1 MKRDRIAKNRVFIK
15 FMCYMI
21 LILIVPL
28 IISVVLYGRLT
39 AHIHDQAYMDNV
51 NALENSSAKMESA
64 FQSIEKIVTYF
75 TGNSNIVNYIMD
87 GGNGQRTPIYMIQ
100 AQKELRAMKIADND
114 LMDIQLYSAKKDSL
128 IDFTS
133 SALYPNRYY
142 GGTFWIQNMD
152 YAAFHEKYLEM
163 KENEHCQRESIYLKG
178 VTTTAL
184 IYDRIFDIPGRKS
197 GQDRIL
203 FYLNSEE
210 LLKWFK
216 IEKYEDEEIIAVA
229 DKEGNILLDSNCT
242 DELIQDM
249 LASVSGTETKGYH
262 IVELD
267 NSKRLL
273 TYFRDEKNGWLYMTA
288 VPVERV
294 LAFLKPLRL
303 SMLCLIGAAIL
314 LGILFA
320 CLAAGKLS
328 RPIVKASSVLG
339 RKERE
344 VPLEEFEAEVT
355 ALVESNDQLKSEV
368 EQQVSSVR
376 TAAIYN
382 LMLSKTEEEQREWL
396 ELLEIRQDSAFYAV
410 LIFVY
415 NDRDPEADLSD
426 IGAQKLFLETVI
438 RQQENVS
445 VEGIYQLDT
454 ERMMVLLAGN
464 WDSVS
469 SVRTEA
475 ELLVKGILAV
485 TQQNIFY
492 SISVGG
498 DVFESV
504 FGIPRAIA
512 HVQKALRVQENIFGK
527 NNIQW
532 YDRLK
537 QYQKEN
543 PVKEL
548 VTQSGVK
555 TENEGNSAA
564 LIEKIRTFV
573 DENYSNPQLSLSLTA
588 DAFYITE
595 VYLSKLFK
603 SGTGQNFSKYVENL
617 RLNQAKILLNEGIL
631 VNEVAE
637 RVGYN
642 SPQVFRRAWKR
653 CYGTTPTEFKE

>member
-1 MKRDRIAKNRVFIK
+1 MRKKRIVKNHVFIK
-15 FMCYMI
+15 FMRYMI
-21 LILIVPL
+21 LILIVPF
-28 IISVVLYGRLT
+28 IISMVLYGRLT
-39 AHIHDQAYMDNV
+39 AHIHNQMYMNHV
-51 NALENSSAKMESA
+51 NALENASAKMESV
-64 FQSIEKIVTYF
+64 FQSMEKIVTYF
-75 TGNSNIVNYIMD
+75 TGNTDIINYIMD

-114 LMDIQLYSAKKDSL
+114 LLDIQLYSAKKDSL

-163 KENEHCQRESIYLKG
+163 KENVYCQRESIYLKG
-178 VTTTAL
+178 VTTSAL

-210 LLKWFK
+210 FLKWFK
-216 IEKYEDEEIIAVA
+216 IEKYEEEEIIAVA
-229 DKEGNILLDSNCT
+229 DKEGNVLLDSNCT

-249 LASVSGTETKGYH
+249 LASVSDTETKGYH
-262 IVELD
+262 VVELD

-273 TYFRDEKNGWLYMTA
+273 TYFRNEENGWLYMTA
-288 VPVERV
+288 IPLEQV
-294 LAFLKPLRL
+294 LAYLEPLRL

-328 RPIVKASSVLG
+328 QPIVKASSVLG

-344 VPLEEFEAEVT
+344 IPLEELEAEVT
-355 ALVESNDQLKSEV
+355 ALVESNDHLKSEV

-382 LMLSKTEEEQREWL
+382 LMMSKTEEEQKEWQ
-396 ELLEIRQDSAFYAV
+396 ELLEIRRDAVFYVV

-415 NDRDPEADLSD
+415 NDRDPEADLLD
-426 IGAQKLFLETVI
+426 IGAQKLFLETLI
-438 RQQENVS
+438 RQQENTF
-445 VEGIYQLDT
+445 VEGIYQLDM
-454 ERMMVLLAGN
+454 ERMMVLLAGE
-464 WDSVS
+464 WDSMS
-469 SVRTEA
+469 AARTEA
-475 ELLVKGILAV
+475 ELLVKGILNV

-492 SISVGG
+492 SLSVGG

-504 FGIPRAIA
+504 FKIPRAITHA
-512 HVQKALRVQENIFGK
+512 QKALWVQENIFGK
-527 NNIQW
+527 NNVQW

-543 PVKEL
+543 PVKEPS
-548 VTQSGVK
+548 VQAEQK
-555 TENEGNSAA
+555 KEIEKNSAF
-564 LIEKIRTFV
+564 LIEKIRGFV
-573 DENYSNPQLSLSLTA
+573 DENYNNPQLSLSLTA

-603 SGTGQNFSKYVENL
+603 EGTGQNFSKYVENL
-617 RLNQAKILLNEGIL
+617 RLEQAKLLLSKGVL
-631 VNEVAE
+631 VNEVAQQ
-637 RVGYN
+637 VGYN

-653 CYGTTPTEFKE
+653 HYGTTPTEFKE

>member
-1 MKRDRIAKNRVFIK
+1 MKKERIAKNRVFIK
-15 FMCYMI
+15 FMRYMI

-39 AHIHDQAYMDNV
+39 AHIHNQAYMDNV
-51 NALENSSAKMESA
+51 NALENSSAKMESV

-87 GGNGQRTPIYMIQ
+87 SGNNQKTSIYMIQ

-142 GGTFWIQNMD
+142 GGTFWVQNMD
-152 YAAFHEKYLEM
+152 YDTFHEKYLEM
-163 KENEHCQRESIYLKG
+163 KENERCQKELIYLKG
-178 VTTTAL
+178 VTTNAL
-184 IYDRIFDIPGRKS
+184 IYDRIFDIPGRES

-210 LLKWFK
+210 LLKWFRT
-216 IEKYEDEEIIAVA
+216 EKYEGEEFIAVA
-229 DKEGNILLDSNCT
+229 DKDGNILLDNNCT
-242 DELIQDM
+242 DKLIQDM
-249 LASVSGTETKGYH
+249 LASVADSETKGYH
-262 IVELD
+262 IVKLD
-267 NSKRLL
+267 GSKRLL
-273 TYFRDEKNGWLYMTA
+273 TYFRNEENGWLYMTA
-288 VPVERV
+288 VPLEQV
-294 LAFLKPLRL
+294 LAFLRPLRI
-303 SMLCLIGAAIL
+303 SMLCLIGAAVL
-314 LGILFA
+314 VGILFA

-355 ALVESNDQLKSEV
+355 ALVENNDQLKNEL

-382 LMLSKTEEEQREWL
+382 LMLSKTEEEQKEWL
-396 ELLEIRQDSAFYAV
+396 ELLEIRQDAAFYAV

-415 NDRDPEADLSD
+415 NDRDPDADLSD
-426 IGAQKLFLETVI
+426 VGAQKLFLETVI

-445 VEGIYQLDT
+445 VEGIYQLDM
-454 ERMMVLLAGN
+454 ERMMVLLAGD

-469 SVRTEA
+469 GVRTEA
-475 ELLVKGILAV
+475 ELLVKGILDV
-485 TQQNIFY
+485 TRQNIFY

-498 DVFESV
+498 DVFETV
-504 FGIPRAIA
+504 FGISRAIA
-512 HVQKALRVQENIFGK
+512 HAQKALRVQENIFGK

-537 QYQKEN
+537 QYQREN
-543 PVKEL
+543 PVKGL
-548 VTQSGVK
+548 MTQTDIK
-555 TENEGNSAA
+555 TENEGSSAA
-564 LIEKIRTFV
+564 LIEKIRIFV

-603 SGTGQNFSKYVENL
+603 TGTGQNFSKYVENL
-617 RLNQAKILLNEGIL
+617 RLEQAKILLKDGVL
-631 VNEVAE
+631 VNEVAG

-653 CYGTTPTEFKE
+653 HYGMTPTETKE

>member
-1 MKRDRIAKNRVFIK
+1 
-15 FMCYMI
+15 MI
-21 LILIVPL
+21 LILIVPF
-28 IISVVLYGRLT
+28 IISMVLYGRLT
-39 AHIHDQAYMDNV
+39 AHIHNQMYMNHV
-51 NALENSSAKMESA
+51 NALENASAKMESV
-64 FQSIEKIVTYF
+64 FQSMEKIVTYF
-75 TGNSNIVNYIMD
+75 TGNTDIINYIMD

-114 LMDIQLYSAKKDSL
+114 LLDIQLYSAKKDSL

-163 KENEHCQRESIYLKG
+163 KENVYCQRESIYLKG
-178 VTTTAL
+178 VTTSAL

-210 LLKWFK
+210 FLKWFK
-216 IEKYEDEEIIAVA
+216 IEKYEEEEIIAVA
-229 DKEGNILLDSNCT
+229 DKEGNVLLDSNCT

-249 LASVSGTETKGYH
+249 LASVSDTETKGYH
-262 IVELD
+262 VVELD

-273 TYFRDEKNGWLYMTA
+273 TYFRNEENGWLYMTA
-288 VPVERV
+288 IPLEQV
-294 LAFLKPLRL
+294 LAYLEPLRL

-328 RPIVKASSVLG
+328 QPIVKASSVLG

-344 VPLEEFEAEVT
+344 IPLKELEAEVT
-355 ALVESNDQLKSEV
+355 ALVESNDHLKSEV

-382 LMLSKTEEEQREWL
+382 LMMSKTEEEQKEWQ
-396 ELLEIRQDSAFYAV
+396 ELLEIRRDAVFYVV

-415 NDRDPEADLSD
+415 NDRDPEADLLD
-426 IGAQKLFLETVI
+426 IGAQKLFLETLI
-438 RQQENVS
+438 RQQENTF
-445 VEGIYQLDT
+445 VEGIYQLDM
-454 ERMMVLLAGN
+454 ERMMVLLAGE
-464 WDSVS
+464 WDSMS
-469 SVRTEA
+469 AARTEA
-475 ELLVKGILAV
+475 ELLVKGILNV

-492 SISVGG
+492 SLSVGG

-504 FGIPRAIA
+504 FKIPRAITHA
-512 HVQKALRVQENIFGK
+512 QKALWVQENIFGK
-527 NNIQW
+527 NNVQW

-543 PVKEL
+543 PVKEPS
-548 VTQSGVK
+548 VQAEQK
-555 TENEGNSAA
+555 KEIEKNSAF
-564 LIEKIRTFV
+564 LIEKIRGFV
-573 DENYSNPQLSLSLTA
+573 DENYNNPQLSLSLTA

-603 SGTGQNFSKYVENL
+603 EGTGQNFSKYVENL
-617 RLNQAKILLNEGIL
+617 RLEQAKLLLSKGVL
-631 VNEVAE
+631 VNEVAQQ
-637 RVGYN
+637 VGYN

-653 CYGTTPTEFKE
+653 HYGTTPTEFKE

>member
-1 MKRDRIAKNRVFIK
+1 
-15 FMCYMI
+15 MI
-21 LILIVPL
+21 LILIVPF
-28 IISVVLYGRLT
+28 IISMVLYGRLT
-39 AHIHDQAYMDNV
+39 AHIHNQMYMNHV
-51 NALENSSAKMESA
+51 NALENASAKMESV
-64 FQSIEKIVTYF
+64 FQSMEKIVTYF
-75 TGNSNIVNYIMD
+75 TGNTDIINYIMD

-114 LMDIQLYSAKKDSL
+114 LLDIQLYSAKKDSL

-163 KENEHCQRESIYLKG
+163 KENVYCQRESIYLKG
-178 VTTTAL
+178 VTTSAL

-210 LLKWFK
+210 FLKWFK
-216 IEKYEDEEIIAVA
+216 IEKYEEEEIIAVA
-229 DKEGNILLDSNCT
+229 DKEGNVLLDSNCT

-249 LASVSGTETKGYH
+249 LASVSDTETKGYH
-262 IVELD
+262 VVELD

-273 TYFRDEKNGWLYMTA
+273 TYFRNEENGWLYMTA
-288 VPVERV
+288 IPLEQV
-294 LAFLKPLRL
+294 LAYLEPLRL

-328 RPIVKASSVLG
+328 QPIVKASSVLG

-344 VPLEEFEAEVT
+344 IPLEELEAEVT
-355 ALVESNDQLKSEV
+355 ALVESNDHLKSEV

-382 LMLSKTEEEQREWL
+382 LMMSKTEEEQKEWQ
-396 ELLEIRQDSAFYAV
+396 ELLEIRRDAVFYVV

-415 NDRDPEADLSD
+415 NDRDPEADLLD
-426 IGAQKLFLETVI
+426 IGAQKLFLETLI
-438 RQQENVS
+438 RQQENTF
-445 VEGIYQLDT
+445 VEGIYQLDM
-454 ERMMVLLAGN
+454 ERMMVLLAGE
-464 WDSVS
+464 WDSMS
-469 SVRTEA
+469 AARTEA
-475 ELLVKGILAV
+475 ELLVKGILNV

-492 SISVGG
+492 SLSVGG

-504 FGIPRAIA
+504 FKIPRAITHA
-512 HVQKALRVQENIFGK
+512 QKALWVQENIFGK
-527 NNIQW
+527 NNVQW

-543 PVKEL
+543 PVKEPS
-548 VTQSGVK
+548 VQAEQK
-555 TENEGNSAA
+555 KEIEKNSAF
-564 LIEKIRTFV
+564 LIEKIRGFV
-573 DENYSNPQLSLSLTA
+573 DENYNNPQLSLSLTA

-603 SGTGQNFSKYVENL
+603 EGTGQNFSKYVENL
-617 RLNQAKILLNEGIL
+617 RLEQAKLLLSKGVL
-631 VNEVAE
+631 VNEVAQQ
-637 RVGYN
+637 VGYN

-653 CYGTTPTEFKE
+653 HYGTTPTEFKE

>member
-1 MKRDRIAKNRVFIK
+1 MRKKRIAKNHVFIK
-15 FMCYMI
+15 FMRYMI
-21 LILIVPL
+21 LILIVPF

-39 AHIHDQAYMDNV
+39 AHIHNQMYMNHV
-51 NALENSSAKMESA
+51 NALENASAKMESV
-64 FQSIEKIVTYF
+64 FQSMEKIVTYF
-75 TGNSNIVNYIMD
+75 TGNTDIINYIMD

-114 LMDIQLYSAKKDSL
+114 LLDIQLYSAKKDSL

-152 YAAFHEKYLEM
+152 YKTFHEKYLEM
-163 KENEHCQRESIYLKG
+163 KENVHCQRESIYLKG
-178 VTTTAL
+178 ATTNAL

-216 IEKYEDEEIIAVA
+216 IEKYEEEEIIAVA
-229 DKEGNILLDSNCT
+229 DKEGNVLLDSNCT
-242 DELIQDM
+242 DERIQDM
-249 LASVSGTETKGYH
+249 LASVSDTETKGYH
-262 IVELD
+262 VVELD

-273 TYFRDEKNGWLYMTA
+273 TYFRNEENGWLYMTA
-288 VPVERV
+288 IPLEQV
-294 LAFLKPLRL
+294 LAYLEPLRL

-328 RPIVKASSVLG
+328 QPIVKASSVLG
-339 RKERE
+339 GKERE
-344 VPLEEFEAEVT
+344 IPLEELEAEVT
-355 ALVESNDQLKSEV
+355 ALVESNDHLKNEV

-382 LMLSKTEEEQREWL
+382 LMMSKTEEEQKEWQ
-396 ELLEIRQDSAFYAV
+396 ELLEIRQDAAFYVV

-415 NDRDPEADLSD
+415 NDRDPEADLLD
-426 IGAQKLFLETVI
+426 IGAQKLFLETLI
-438 RQQENVS
+438 RQQENTFVD
-445 VEGIYQLDT
+445 GIYQLDM
-454 ERMMVLLAGN
+454 ERMMVLLAGE

-469 SVRTEA
+469 AARTEA
-475 ELLVKGILAV
+475 ELLVKGILNV

-492 SISVGG
+492 SLSVGG

-504 FGIPRAIA
+504 FGIPRAITHA
-512 HVQKALRVQENIFGK
+512 QKALRVQENIFGK
-527 NNIQW
+527 NNVQW

-543 PVKEL
+543 PVKQPSVQAE
-548 VTQSGVK
+548 QKKESEK
-555 TENEGNSAA
+555 NSAF
-564 LIEKIRTFV
+564 LIEKIRGFV
-573 DENYSNPQLSLSLTA
+573 DENYNNPQLSLSLTA

-603 SGTGQNFSKYVENL
+603 EGTGQNFSKYVENL
-617 RLNQAKILLNEGIL
+617 RLEQAKILLSNGVL
-631 VNEVAE
+631 VNEVAQQ
-637 RVGYN
+637 VGYN

-653 CYGTTPTEFKE
+653 HYGTTPTEFKE

>member
-1 MKRDRIAKNRVFIK
+1 MRKKRIVKNHVFIK
-15 FMCYMI
+15 FMRYMI
-21 LILIVPL
+21 LILIVPF
-28 IISVVLYGRLT
+28 IISMVLYGRLT
-39 AHIHDQAYMDNV
+39 AHIHNQMYMNHV
-51 NALENSSAKMESA
+51 NALENASAKMESV
-64 FQSIEKIVTYF
+64 FQSMEKIVTYF
-75 TGNSNIVNYIMD
+75 TGNTDIINYIMD

-114 LMDIQLYSAKKDSL
+114 LLDIQLYSAKKDSL
-128 IDFTS
+128 IDFTA

-163 KENEHCQRESIYLKG
+163 KENVHCQRESIYLKG
-178 VTTTAL
+178 VTTSAL

-210 LLKWFK
+210 FLKWFK
-216 IEKYEDEEIIAVA
+216 IEKYEEEEIIAVA
-229 DKEGNILLDSNCT
+229 DKEGNVLLDSNCT

-249 LASVSGTETKGYH
+249 LASVSDTETKGYH
-262 IVELD
+262 VVELD

-273 TYFRDEKNGWLYMTA
+273 TYFRNEENGWLYMTA
-288 VPVERV
+288 IPLEQV
-294 LAFLKPLRL
+294 LAYLEPLRL

-328 RPIVKASSVLG
+328 QPIVKASSVLG

-344 VPLEEFEAEVT
+344 IPLEELEAEVT
-355 ALVESNDQLKSEV
+355 ALVESNDHLKSEV

-382 LMLSKTEEEQREWL
+382 LMMSKTEEEQKEWQ
-396 ELLEIRQDSAFYAV
+396 ELLEIRRDAAFYVV

-415 NDRDPEADLSD
+415 NDRDPEADLLD
-426 IGAQKLFLETVI
+426 IGAQKLFLETLI
-438 RQQENVS
+438 RQQES
-445 VEGIYQLDT
+445 TFVEGIYQLDM
-454 ERMMVLLAGN
+454 ERMMVLLAGE
-464 WDSVS
+464 WDSMS
-469 SVRTEA
+469 AARTEA
-475 ELLVKGILAV
+475 ELLVKGILNV

-492 SISVGG
+492 SLSVGG

-504 FGIPRAIA
+504 FKIPRAITHA
-512 HVQKALRVQENIFGK
+512 QKALWVQENIFGK
-527 NNIQW
+527 NNVQW

-543 PVKEL
+543 PVKEPS
-548 VTQSGVK
+548 VQAEQK
-555 TENEGNSAA
+555 KEIEKNSAF
-564 LIEKIRTFV
+564 LIEKIRGFV
-573 DENYSNPQLSLSLTA
+573 DENYNNPQLSLSLTA

-603 SGTGQNFSKYVENL
+603 EGTGQNFSKYVENL
-617 RLNQAKILLNEGIL
+617 RLEQAKILLSKGVL
-631 VNEVAE
+631 VNEVAQQ
-637 RVGYN
+637 VGYN
-642 SPQVFRRAWKR
+642 SSQVFRRAWKR
-653 CYGTTPTEFKE
+653 HYGTTPTEFKE

>member
-1 MKRDRIAKNRVFIK
+1 MRKKRIVKNHVFIK
-15 FMCYMI
+15 FMRYMI
-21 LILIVPL
+21 LILIVPF
-28 IISVVLYGRLT
+28 IISMVLYGRLT
-39 AHIHDQAYMDNV
+39 AHIHNQMYMNHV
-51 NALENSSAKMESA
+51 NALENASAKMESV
-64 FQSIEKIVTYF
+64 FQSMEKIVTYF
-75 TGNSNIVNYIMD
+75 TGNTDIINYIMD

-114 LMDIQLYSAKKDSL
+114 LLDIQLYSAKKDSL
-128 IDFTS
+128 IDFTA

-163 KENEHCQRESIYLKG
+163 KENVHCQRESIYLKG
-178 VTTTAL
+178 VTTSAL

-210 LLKWFK
+210 FLKWFK
-216 IEKYEDEEIIAVA
+216 IEKYEEEEIIAVA
-229 DKEGNILLDSNCT
+229 DKEGNVLLDSNCT

-249 LASVSGTETKGYH
+249 LASVSDTETKGYH
-262 IVELD
+262 VVELD

-273 TYFRDEKNGWLYMTA
+273 TYFRNEENGWLYMTA
-288 VPVERV
+288 IPLEQV
-294 LAFLKPLRL
+294 LAYLEPLRL

-328 RPIVKASSVLG
+328 QPIVKASSVLG

-344 VPLEEFEAEVT
+344 IPLEELEAEVT
-355 ALVESNDQLKSEV
+355 ALVESNDHLKSEV

-382 LMLSKTEEEQREWL
+382 LMMSKTEEEQKEWQ
-396 ELLEIRQDSAFYAV
+396 ELLEIRRDAAFYVV

-415 NDRDPEADLSD
+415 NDRDPEADLLD
-426 IGAQKLFLETVI
+426 IGAQKLFLETLI
-438 RQQENVS
+438 RQQENTF
-445 VEGIYQLDT
+445 VEGIYQLDM
-454 ERMMVLLAGN
+454 ERMMVLLAGE
-464 WDSVS
+464 WDSMS
-469 SVRTEA
+469 AARTEA
-475 ELLVKGILAV
+475 ELLVKGILNV

-492 SISVGG
+492 SLSVGG

-504 FGIPRAIA
+504 FKIPRAITHA
-512 HVQKALRVQENIFGK
+512 QKALWVQENIFGK
-527 NNIQW
+527 NNVQW

-543 PVKEL
+543 PVKEPS
-548 VTQSGVK
+548 VQAEQK
-555 TENEGNSAA
+555 KEIEKNSAF
-564 LIEKIRTFV
+564 LIEKIRGFV
-573 DENYSNPQLSLSLTA
+573 DENYNNPQLSLSLTA

-603 SGTGQNFSKYVENL
+603 EGTGQNFSKYVENL
-617 RLNQAKILLNEGIL
+617 RLEQAKILLSKGVL
-631 VNEVAE
+631 VNEVAQQ
-637 RVGYN
+637 VGYN
-642 SPQVFRRAWKR
+642 SSQVFRRAWKR
-653 CYGTTPTEFKE
+653 HYGTTPTEFKE

>member
-1 MKRDRIAKNRVFIK
+1 
-15 FMCYMI
+15 MI
-21 LILIVPL
+21 LILIVPF

-39 AHIHDQAYMDNV
+39 AHIHNQMYMNHV
-51 NALENSSAKMESA
+51 NALENASAKMESV
-64 FQSIEKIVTYF
+64 FQSMEKIVTYF
-75 TGNSNIVNYIMD
+75 TGNTDIINYIMD
-87 GGNGQRTPIYMIQ
+87 SGNGQRTPIYMIQ

-114 LMDIQLYSAKKDSL
+114 LLDIQLYSAKKDSL

-163 KENEHCQRESIYLKG
+163 KENVHCQRESIYLKG
-178 VTTTAL
+178 VTTSAL
-184 IYDRIFDIPGRKS
+184 IYDRIFDIPGRRS

-216 IEKYEDEEIIAVA
+216 IEKYEEEEIIAVA
-229 DKEGNILLDSNCT
+229 DKEGNVLLDSNCT

-249 LASVSGTETKGYH
+249 LASVSDTETKGYH
-262 IVELD
+262 VVELD

-273 TYFRDEKNGWLYMTA
+273 TYFRNEENGWLYMTA
-288 VPVERV
+288 IPLEQV
-294 LAFLKPLRL
+294 LAYLEPLRL
-303 SMLCLIGAAIL
+303 SMLSLIGTAIL

-328 RPIVKASSVLG
+328 QPIVKASSVLG

-344 VPLEEFEAEVT
+344 IPLEELEAEVT
-355 ALVESNDQLKSEV
+355 ALVESNDHLKSEV

-382 LMLSKTEEEQREWL
+382 LMMSKTEEEQKEWQ
-396 ELLEIRQDSAFYAV
+396 ELLEIRRDAAFYVV

-415 NDRDPEADLSD
+415 NDRDPEADLLD
-426 IGAQKLFLETVI
+426 IGAQKLFLETLI
-438 RQQENVS
+438 RQQES
-445 VEGIYQLDT
+445 TFVEGIYQLDM
-454 ERMMVLLAGN
+454 ERMMVLLAGE
-464 WDSVS
+464 WDSMS
-469 SVRTEA
+469 AARTEA
-475 ELLVKGILAV
+475 ELLVKGILNI

-492 SISVGG
+492 SLSVGG

-504 FGIPRAIA
+504 FKIPRAITHA
-512 HVQKALRVQENIFGK
+512 QKALWVQENIFGK
-527 NNIQW
+527 NNVQW

-543 PVKEL
+543 PVKEPS
-548 VTQSGVK
+548 VQAEQKKES
-555 TENEGNSAA
+555 ERNSAF
-564 LIEKIRTFV
+564 LIEKIRGFV
-573 DENYSNPQLSLSLTA
+573 DENYNNPQLSLSLTA

-603 SGTGQNFSKYVENL
+603 EGTGQNFSKYVENL
-617 RLNQAKILLNEGIL
+617 RLEQAKILLSNGVL
-631 VNEVAE
+631 VNEVAQQ
-637 RVGYN
+637 VGYN

-653 CYGTTPTEFKE
+653 HYGTTPTEFKE

>member
-1 MKRDRIAKNRVFIK
+1 MRKKRIVKNHVFIK
-15 FMCYMI
+15 FMRYMI
-21 LILIVPL
+21 LILIVPF
-28 IISVVLYGRLT
+28 IISMVLYGRLT
-39 AHIHDQAYMDNV
+39 AHIHNQMYMNHV
-51 NALENSSAKMESA
+51 NALENASAKMESV
-64 FQSIEKIVTYF
+64 FQSMEKIVTYF
-75 TGNSNIVNYIMD
+75 TGNTDIINYIMD

-114 LMDIQLYSAKKDSL
+114 LLDIQLYSAKKDSL
-128 IDFTS
+128 IDFTA

-163 KENEHCQRESIYLKG
+163 KENVHCQRESIYLKG
-178 VTTTAL
+178 VTTSAL

-210 LLKWFK
+210 FLKWFK
-216 IEKYEDEEIIAVA
+216 IEKYEEEEIIAVA
-229 DKEGNILLDSNCT
+229 DKEGNVLLDSNCT

-249 LASVSGTETKGYH
+249 LASVSDTETKGYH
-262 IVELD
+262 VVELD

-273 TYFRDEKNGWLYMTA
+273 TYFRNEENGWLYMTA
-288 VPVERV
+288 IPLEQV
-294 LAFLKPLRL
+294 LAYLEPLRL

-328 RPIVKASSVLG
+328 QPIVKASSVLG

-344 VPLEEFEAEVT
+344 IPLEELEAEVT
-355 ALVESNDQLKSEV
+355 ALVESNDHLKSEV

-382 LMLSKTEEEQREWL
+382 LMMSKTEEEQKEWQ
-396 ELLEIRQDSAFYAV
+396 ELLEIRRDAAFYVV

-415 NDRDPEADLSD
+415 NDRDPEADLLD
-426 IGAQKLFLETVI
+426 IGAQKLFLETLI
-438 RQQENVS
+438 RQQES
-445 VEGIYQLDT
+445 TFVEGIYQLDM
-454 ERMMVLLAGN
+454 ERMMVLLAGE
-464 WDSVS
+464 WDSMS
-469 SVRTEA
+469 AARTEA
-475 ELLVKGILAV
+475 ELLVKGILNV

-492 SISVGG
+492 SLSVGG

-504 FGIPRAIA
+504 FKIPRAITHA
-512 HVQKALRVQENIFGK
+512 QKALWVQENIFGK
-527 NNIQW
+527 NNVQW

-543 PVKEL
+543 PVKEPS
-548 VTQSGVK
+548 VQAEQK
-555 TENEGNSAA
+555 KEIEKNSAF
-564 LIEKIRTFV
+564 LIEKIRGFV
-573 DENYSNPQLSLSLTA
+573 DENYNNPQLSLSLTA

-603 SGTGQNFSKYVENL
+603 EGTGQNFSKYVENL
-617 RLNQAKILLNEGIL
+617 RLEQAKILLSKGVL
-631 VNEVAE
+631 VNEVAQQ
-637 RVGYN
+637 VGYN

-653 CYGTTPTEFKE
+653 HYGTTPTEFKE

>member
-1 MKRDRIAKNRVFIK
+1 MKKERLAKNRVFIK
-15 FMCYMI
+15 FMRYMI

-39 AHIHDQAYMDNV
+39 AHIHNQAYMDNV
-51 NALENSSAKMESA
+51 NALENSSAKMESV
-64 FQSIEKIVTYF
+64 FQSMEKIVTYF

-87 GGNGQRTPIYMIQ
+87 NGNNQKTSIYMIQ

-142 GGTFWIQNMD
+142 GGTFWVQNMD
-152 YAAFHEKYLEM
+152 YNTFHEKYLEM
-163 KENEHCQRESIYLKG
+163 KESEHCRKESIYLKG
-178 VTTTAL
+178 VATDAL
-184 IYDRIFDIPGRKS
+184 IYDRIFDIPGRES

-216 IEKYEDEEIIAVA
+216 VEKYEGEEFIVVT
-229 DKEGNILLDSNCT
+229 DKDGNVLLDNNCT
-242 DELIQDM
+242 DELILNM
-249 LASVSGTETKGYH
+249 LASVSDSETKGYH
-262 IVELD
+262 MVQL
-267 NSKRLL
+267 NGSKRLL
-273 TYFRDEKNGWLYMTA
+273 TYFRNEENGWLYMTA
-288 VPVERV
+288 VPVDQV

-303 SMLCLIGAAIL
+303 SMLCLIGAAVL
-314 LGILFA
+314 VGILFA

-355 ALVESNDQLKSEV
+355 ALVENNDQLKSEL

-382 LMLSKTEEEQREWL
+382 LMLSKTEEEQKEWL
-396 ELLEIRQDSAFYAV
+396 ELLEIRQDECFYAV

-438 RQQENVS
+438 RQQKNVS
-445 VEGIYQLDT
+445 VEGIYQLDM

-464 WDSVS
+464 WDSAS
-469 SVRTEA
+469 GIRTEA
-475 ELLVKGILAV
+475 ELLVKGILSV

-498 DVFESV
+498 DVFGSV

-512 HVQKALRVQENIFGK
+512 HAQKALRVQENIFGK

-548 VTQSGVK
+548 ATQSGAK
-555 TENEGNSAA
+555 NEGEGTLIA
-564 LIEKIRTFV
+564 LIEKIRIFV
-573 DENYSNPQLSLSLTA
+573 DENYSNSQLSLSLTA

-603 SGTGQNFSKYVENL
+603 EGTGQNFSKYVENL
-617 RLNQAKILLNEGIL
+617 RLEQAKILLNKGIL
-631 VNEVAE
+631 VNEVAQ

-653 CYGTTPTEFKE
+653 HYGTTPTEFKE

>member
-1 MKRDRIAKNRVFIK
+1 MRKKRIVKNHVFTK
-15 FMCYMI
+15 FMRYMI
-21 LILIVPL
+21 LILIVPF
-28 IISVVLYGRLT
+28 IISMVLYGRLT
-39 AHIHDQAYMDNV
+39 AHIHNQMYMNHV
-51 NALENSSAKMESA
+51 NALENASAKMESV
-64 FQSIEKIVTYF
+64 FQSMEKIVTYF
-75 TGNSNIVNYIMD
+75 TGNTDIINYIMD

-114 LMDIQLYSAKKDSL
+114 LLDIQLYSAKKDSL

-163 KENEHCQRESIYLKG
+163 KENVYCQRESIYLKG
-178 VTTTAL
+178 VTTSAL
-184 IYDRIFDIPGRKS
+184 IYNRIFDIPGRKS

-210 LLKWFK
+210 FLKWFK
-216 IEKYEDEEIIAVA
+216 IEKYEEEEIIAVA
-229 DKEGNILLDSNCT
+229 DKEGNVLLDSNCT
-242 DELIQDM
+242 DELTQDM
-249 LASVSGTETKGYH
+249 LASVSDTETKGYH
-262 IVELD
+262 VVELD

-273 TYFRDEKNGWLYMTA
+273 TYFRNEENGWLYMTA
-288 VPVERV
+288 IPLEQV
-294 LAFLKPLRL
+294 LAYLEPLRL

-328 RPIVKASSVLG
+328 QPIVKASSVLG

-344 VPLEEFEAEVT
+344 IPLEEFEAEVT
-355 ALVESNDQLKSEV
+355 ALVESNDHLKSEV

-382 LMLSKTEEEQREWL
+382 LMMSKTEEEQKEWQ
-396 ELLEIRQDSAFYAV
+396 ELLEIRRDAVFYVV

-415 NDRDPEADLSD
+415 NDRDPEADLLD
-426 IGAQKLFLETVI
+426 IGAQKLFLETLI
-438 RQQENVS
+438 RQQENTF
-445 VEGIYQLDT
+445 VEGIYQLDM
-454 ERMMVLLAGN
+454 ERMMVLLAGE
-464 WDSVS
+464 WDSMS
-469 SVRTEA
+469 AARTEA
-475 ELLVKGILAV
+475 ELLVKGILNV

-492 SISVGG
+492 SLSVGG

-504 FGIPRAIA
+504 FKIPRAITHA
-512 HVQKALRVQENIFGK
+512 QKALWVQENIFGK
-527 NNIQW
+527 NNVQW

-543 PVKEL
+543 PVKEPS
-548 VTQSGVK
+548 VQAEQK
-555 TENEGNSAA
+555 KEIEKNSAF
-564 LIEKIRTFV
+564 LIEKIRGFV
-573 DENYSNPQLSLSLTA
+573 DENYNNPQLSLSLTA

-603 SGTGQNFSKYVENL
+603 EGTGQNFSKYVENL
-617 RLNQAKILLNEGIL
+617 RLEQAKILLGNGVL
-631 VNEVAE
+631 VNEVAQQ
-637 RVGYN
+637 VGYN

-653 CYGTTPTEFKE
+653 HYGTTPTEFKE

>member
-1 MKRDRIAKNRVFIK
+1 MRKKRIAKNHVFIK
-15 FMCYMI
+15 FMRYMI
-21 LILIVPL
+21 LILIVPF

-39 AHIHDQAYMDNV
+39 AHIHNQMYMNHV
-51 NALENSSAKMESA
+51 NALENASAKMESV
-64 FQSIEKIVTYF
+64 FQSMEKIVTYF
-75 TGNSNIVNYIMD
+75 TGNTDIINYIMD

-114 LMDIQLYSAKKDSL
+114 LLDIQLYSAKKDSL

-152 YAAFHEKYLEM
+152 YKTFHEKYLEM
-163 KENEHCQRESIYLKG
+163 KENVHCQRESIYLKG
-178 VTTTAL
+178 ATTNAL

-216 IEKYEDEEIIAVA
+216 IEKYEEEEIIAVA
-229 DKEGNILLDSNCT
+229 DKEGNVLLDSNCT

-249 LASVSGTETKGYH
+249 LASVSDTETKGYH
-262 IVELD
+262 VVELD

-273 TYFRDEKNGWLYMTA
+273 TYFRNEENGWLYMTA
-288 VPVERV
+288 IPLEQV
-294 LAFLKPLRL
+294 LAYLEPLRL

-328 RPIVKASSVLG
+328 QPIVKASSVLG
-339 RKERE
+339 GKERE
-344 VPLEEFEAEVT
+344 IPLEELEAEVT
-355 ALVESNDQLKSEV
+355 ALVESNDHLKSEV

-382 LMLSKTEEEQREWL
+382 LMMSKTEEEQKEWQ
-396 ELLEIRQDSAFYAV
+396 ELLEIRRDAAFYVV

-415 NDRDPEADLSD
+415 NDRDPEADLLD
-426 IGAQKLFLETVI
+426 IGAQKLFLETLI
-438 RQQENVS
+438 RQQENTF
-445 VEGIYQLDT
+445 VEGIYQLDM
-454 ERMMVLLAGN
+454 ERMMVLLAGE
-464 WDSVS
+464 WDSMS
-469 SVRTEA
+469 AARTEA
-475 ELLVKGILAV
+475 ELLVKGILNV

-492 SISVGG
+492 SLSVGG
-498 DVFESV
+498 DIFESV
-504 FGIPRAIA
+504 FGIPRAITHA
-512 HVQKALRVQENIFGK
+512 QKALWVQENIFGK
-527 NNIQW
+527 NNVQW

-543 PVKEL
+543 PVKEPSI
-548 VTQSGVK
+548 QAEQRKESEK
-555 TENEGNSAA
+555 NSAF
-564 LIEKIRTFV
+564 LIEKIRGFV
-573 DENYSNPQLSLSLTA
+573 DENYNNPQLSLSLTA

-603 SGTGQNFSKYVENL
+603 EGTGQNFSKYVENL
-617 RLNQAKILLNEGIL
+617 RLEQAKILLSNGVL
-631 VNEVAE
+631 VNEVAQQ
-637 RVGYN
+637 VGYN

-653 CYGTTPTEFKE
+653 HYGTTPTEFKE